1 MLSKLG
7 RAEDIEETVV
17 VIQTPYSVRSSGL
30 EHVVDLE
37 SPHGANIGCKAVKAK
52 ISQVVFGEDPDF
64 EETQEEDEDIQFMT
78 SAIVDASVIAK

>member
-1 MLSKLG
+1 M
-7 RAEDIEETVV
+7 V

-37 SPHGANIGCKAVKAK
+37 SPHSANISYEAVKAK
-52 ISQVVFGEDPDF
+52 ISQIVFGEGPDF

-78 SAIVDASVIAK
+78 SAVVDASVIAK